1 MKKTLITFKNPITD
15 HAGNHIFK
23 LEICDQGTALVLHSR
38 IRLDKK
44 KVKPILR
51 EIKKII
57 GIKPDTID
65 LDLDE
70 MDDLIDPYELLFE
83 KAELFTWDE
92 LIPQIEDVIQKF
104 IKDKVLLTKLPSQ
117 KKLLKPSRRK

>member
-1 MKKTLITFKNPITD
+1 
-15 HAGNHIFK
+15 
-23 LEICDQGTALVLHSR
+23 
-38 IRLDKK
+38 
-44 KVKPILR
+44 
-51 EIKKII
+51 
-57 GIKPDTID
+57 
-65 LDLDE
+65 